1 MSHILTWKCL
11 FKDELVGKKQGEI
24 SGKWLGPDMKAQET
38 YGEVDWALAGEP
50 DAWTGDGMDVNLDLD
65 SHGLRH
71 LDQQL
76 SLINSKPNNSFQ
88 VIVTRDMI
96 VLKPR

>member
-1 MSHILTWKCL
+1 
-11 FKDELVGKKQGEI
+11 
-24 SGKWLGPDMKAQET
+24 MKAQET

-50 DAWTGDGMDVNLDLD
+50 NAWTGDGMDVNLDLD

-88 VIVTRDMI
+88 VIVTRHMNVRHVKMI
-96 VLKPR
+96 ILVDFFVHNLVRVGRCHPLRNEKEGWKNG

>member
-1 MSHILTWKCL
+1 
-11 FKDELVGKKQGEI
+11 
-24 SGKWLGPDMKAQET
+24 MKAQET
-38 YGEVDWALAGEP
+38 YGEVHWALAGEP

-96 VLKPR
+96 VSHVKIIILVDFFLFTI